1 MDVQFQ
7 LERGILKCPGTILG
21 NEGLGREV
29 RLLNMLKLPLIMIC
43 LMTELFGGGNGGRRD
58 LLDNP

>member
-7 LERGILKCPGTILG
+7 LERGILKCPGMILG
-21 NEGLGREV
+21 HEGLGREV

-43 LMTELFGGGNGGRRD
+43 SMTELFGGGNGGRRD